1 MDPVT
6 LGLLS
11 MGIQAA
17 PALFQGISG
26 FVQKKKAKEE
36 LENLKYPMRPMSS
49 GITAAKDILT
59 QQANMDQMPG
69 QSMVNSQLDQA
80 ISSQLGSATR
90 AGMSSQDIMA
100 LASQLGEARLGQGME
115 MGVQAAGMQQQNKAK
130 LAEFLSGTYAQE
142 QQDLY
147 QNNILNPYLMKQQG
161 LGKNL
166 QTGRENINAGIN
178 ALGTAATTSLPY
190 LAAGKDWGKLSM
202 LLGGEYFGSDDNST
216 INEEYTPM
224 SSRSVSQI
232 QGQGINNQDVLN
244 KMRMGQSL
252 NVQMLMKQ
260 GINPFQIR

>member
-1 MDPVT
+1 MMTPAA

-26 FVQKKKAKEE
+26 LVQKKKAKEE

-147 QNNILNPYLMKQQG
+147 QNNILNQYLMKQQG
-161 LGKNL
+161 LSQNL

-216 INEEYTPM
+216 M
-224 SSRSVSQI
+224 QDLSSNSSTGSSNSNAFNYSNLGVNSNFS
-232 QGQGINNQDVLN
+232 GFLP
-244 KMRMGQSL
+244 QSW
-252 NVQMLMKQ
+252 KR
-260 GINPFQIR
+260 I

>member
-69 QSMVNSQLDQA
+69 QSIVNSQLDQA

-161 LGKNL
+161 LGQNL

-202 LLGGEYFGSDDNST
+202 LLGGEYFGSDDSST
-216 INEEYTPM
+216 LGDSSGYTPTL
-224 SSRSVSQI
+224 
-232 QGQGINNQDVLN
+232 GLFNPNAGKNGIGYNLGYKPGMFN
-244 KMRMGQSL
+244 R
-252 NVQMLMKQ
+252 
-260 GINPFQIR
+260 